1 MRLRVMDVPS
11 FGPGLTTRV
20 YDYESD
26 VMPIDSERRL
36 PLAGSDGVA
45 YIPTGSAA
53 ATTKGAACTSWF
65 RFSST

>member
-20 YDYESD
+20 YDYTSD
-26 VMPIDSERRL
+26 VMPIDSETRL
-36 PLAGSDGVA
+36 PLAGSGDFP

-53 ATTKGAACTSWF
+53 AAKKGAACTSWF
-65 RFSST
+65 RPSST